1 MTEIKNTRSKAY
13 IVPLLSGFI
22 DIHRGLFVNSFLFD
36 INHPELNVEAI
47 EGIFLLFK
55 WSNNSIHKAYEESL
69 SKSMYVTKHYDI
81 NAHYYMVYVKFPP
94 EIQTAVH
101 LILKGMYSKLSDE
114 NKQLILNYWGAT
126 QSSKL
131 FYILTKSK
139 AYKKQLEKD
148 LDVNINDEAE
158 LGDLLNFHEETFNQ
172 IIKKVVVK

>member
-13 IVPLLSGFI
+13 IIPLLSEYI
-22 DIHRGLFVNSFLFD
+22 DIHKGLFINSYLFD
-36 INHPELNVEAI
+36 VNCPEVNIEAI

-55 WSNNSIHKAYEESL
+55 WSNNSIHKAYEEAL
-69 SKSMYVTKHYDI
+69 SKSMYVKKHYDI
-81 NAHYYMVYVKFPP
+81 NAHYYMVFVDFPE
-94 EIQTAVH
+94 EIKSAVA
-101 LILKGMYSKLSDE
+101 LILKGAYSKLSDV

-148 LDVNINDEAE
+148 LAVVLSEEAE